1 MKILIVDDEPD
12 VVELITLTFNLQ
24 SWESKIIAAG
34 DGETALG
41 LFDEEC
47 PDVVVLD
54 VGLSGMS
61 GFEVCRRLRERS
73 EVPILMLTVRGKL
86 ADRLRGLELG
96 ADDYI
101 VKPFDPLELVA
112 RTQAVL
118 RRARLAPVATAG
130 RIVVDEDLTIDLADS
145 KIVTRAGST
154 MLTPIECRLL
164 SHLVFNAGHVLRHKT
179 ILGRVWGLDRPEDVV
194 LLKVHIARLRDKLGD
209 DARNPRYI
217 HTERGLGY
225 RFARIRSEGL
235 CGDLDD

>member
-96 ADDYI
+96 AGLPAEAAEEAHLAVGPEERGEGRGHGHQTLLEHEGLFAPLLGDHGLDGA
-101 VKPFDPLELVA
+101 DELELLPSAEGRGHEGAAPPVTGDKPLGLQGFEGLADRDDADAVA
-112 RTQAVL
+112 LGQL
-118 RRARLAPVATAG
+118 DLGGDPGGG
-130 RIVVDEDLTIDLADS
+130 RQLSPENLQPEDLGEL
-145 KIVTRAGST
+145 VPEG
-154 MLTPIECRLL
+154 EL
-164 SHLVFNAGHVLRHKT
+164 SAEH
-179 ILGRVWGLDRPEDVV
+179 
-194 LLKVHIARLRDKLGD
+194 
-209 DARNPRYI
+209 
-217 HTERGLGY
+217 
-225 RFARIRSEGL
+225 RSH
-235 CGDLDD
+235 